1 MQRGQYG
8 KRGDK
13 VEPCVPAI
21 LPPLKKTGDRATRL
35 DLANWLVSPEHP
47 LTARVAVNRFWQQ
60 FFGTGL
66 VKSSGDF
73 GSQGEPPTH
82 PELLDWLA
90 ATFRDGGWD
99 IKSLVRLMVTSAA
112 FRQSAVVTPELMARD
127 PENRLYAR
135 GPRFRLDAEQI
146 RDNALFAGGLLN
158 PEMGGKGDRT
168 YPPPTSWE

>member
-35 DLANWLVSPEHP
+35 DLARWLVSPEHP
-47 LTARVAVNRFWQQ
+47 LTARVTVNRFWQQ

-66 VKSSGDF
+66 VKTAADF
-73 GSQGEPPTH
+73 GAQGEWPSH

-90 ATFRDGGWD
+90 TEFMQSGWD
-99 IKSLVRLMVTSAA
+99 VKHILRLIVMSAA
-112 FRQSAVVTPELMARD
+112 YRQNSGVTAELLRVD
-127 PENRLYAR
+127 P
-135 GPRFRLDAEQI
+135 Q
-146 RDNALFAGGLLN
+146 
-158 PEMGGKGDRT
+158 
-168 YPPPTSWE
+168 